1 MYQQVRRHG
10 NRHDERERKEFNYS
24 AKDDGRESVILQIDG
39 RNSTNSRQYRVPEST
54 NRWSQQSTN
63 YLEEKPVL
71 SFSLFQKILQLLS
84 IHRLLTPPGGKGL
97 GIFFFS
103 FSRLFLFSFIAPL
116 SQGQQVVRRIHKFFL
131 LIIYFLRITGRRVSF
146 LKTKNDVALA
156 FTGSSDVHLFC
167 CLDNCVYCST
177 RHFFV

>member
-97 GIFFFS
+97 GIFFFPS
-103 FSRLFLFSFIAPL
+103 HGFFSSLSLPL
-116 SQGQQVVRRIHKFFL
+116 SRRASKWCDESTSFFFL
-131 LIIYFLRITGRRVSF
+131 LFISYELQAAVC
-146 LKTKNDVALA
+146 
-156 FTGSSDVHLFC
+156 LF
-167 CLDNCVYCST
+167 
-177 RHFFV
+177 